1 MKVRDQDQQR
11 KRTPRKQSR
20 CRKTKETK
28 ISLRHRSKRLG
39 KGTCREQERARE
51 MRTERKTSMIA
62 LEEKVEEISR
72 KDGHGKYDRKGNDRI
87 IPQDI
92 LADS

>member
-1 MKVRDQDQQR
+1 
-11 KRTPRKQSR
+11 
-20 CRKTKETK
+20 
-28 ISLRHRSKRLG
+28 
-39 KGTCREQERARE
+39 

>member
-1 MKVRDQDQQR
+1 
-11 KRTPRKQSR
+11 
-20 CRKTKETK
+20 
-28 ISLRHRSKRLG
+28 
-39 KGTCREQERARE
+39 
-51 MRTERKTSMIA
+51 MRTERKTSMLA
-62 LEEKVEEISR
+62 LEEKVEEISQ